1 MAHWCD
7 TWPHIIIASVILKDN
22 KIKLW
27 KVGQNP
33 LRDKYSIEMLIKEHP
48 EYSYEEK
55 KWTVNNDLGHN
66 KVFYEHSKN
75 WFRQW
80 ELHPQHLGGSPFVDD
95 DFDFEKIFGG
105 RYEVVKPLKIGD

>member
-7 TWPHIIIASVILKDN
+7 TWPHVIIASVILKDS

-33 LRDKYSIEMLIKEHP
+33 LSEKYSIKELIKEHP

-55 KWTVNNDLGHN
+55 KWTVYNDLGHN

-80 ELHPQHLGGSPFVDD
+80 ELHEQHIGGSPFIDE
-95 DFDFEKIFGG
+95 DFDFEEIFGG
-105 RYEVVKPLKIGD
+105 RFQVVKPLKIGD

>member
-7 TWPHIIIASVILKDN
+7 TWPHVIIASVILKDS

-33 LRDKYSIEMLIKEHP
+33 LNDKYNIQGLIKEHP

-55 KWTVNNDLGHN
+55 KWTVYNDLGHN

-75 WFRQW
+75 WFKQW

-95 DFDFEKIFGG
+95 GFDFEKIFGG